1 MINLFNYSQGKNI
14 SDRRTKA
21 FREFKRKLYIKPMT
35 RVEFV
40 RKYGADG
47 WSETAYQ
54 RYLST
59 LNKELK

>member
-1 MINLFNYSQGKNI
+1 MINLFNYSQGQSI

-54 RYLST
+54 RYLEGI
-59 LNKELK
+59 KE